1 MNTTITLLAS
11 SKGKPIGAT
20 APRVDNYRI
29 ENNDNAR
36 NVSLAFTRIGAGL
49 FAPAPYAFE
58 VWSDDA
64 DNSGKG
70 LYVEGGLSIAGNKL
84 EDYDGGFF
92 LPTSAALVLRHL
104 GFEVSDDCLASPIGG
119 AK

>member
-1 MNTTITLLAS
+1 MNITITLLAS
-11 SKGKPIGAT
+11 TKGNLICAS
-20 APRVDNYRI
+20 APRVDTYRI

-36 NVSLAFTRIGAGL
+36 NVSLAFERIGAGL
-49 FAPAPYAFE
+49 FTPTPYAFE

-84 EDYDGGFF
+84 VDYDGGFF

-104 GFEVSDDCLASPIGG
+104 GFEVSDDCLASTIGG
-119 AK
+119 EA